1 MELNPA
7 QRRAA
12 EADDRPLLII
22 AGAGTGKT
30 QTLAHRVAALIAR
43 GADPRRIL
51 LLTFSRRAAQEM
63 TRRALRIV
71 AALAGRRS
79 AATPDAALPWAGTF
93 HAIANRL
100 LRQHAPE
107 VGLDPAFTLL
117 DREDSA
123 DLLDRL
129 RHERG
134 LARTDRRFPRKG
146 TCLAIYSSV
155 VNTQEPLRD
164 CLRARFPWCLEWEE
178 PLRALFA
185 AYVDA
190 KAARAVLDYDDLLL
204 YWFHFMADAA
214 AAARVGARFD
224 HVLVDEYQDTNTLQA
239 DILRSMKPDGRG
251 VTVVGD

>member
-1 MELNPA
+1 MELNRA

-12 EADDRPLLII
+12 DADDRPLLII

-71 AALAGRRS
+71 AMSKTTGRGGGHARPT
-79 AATPDAALPWAGTF
+79 ADAALPWAGTF

-117 DREDSA
+117 DRE
-123 DLLDRL
+123 
-129 RHERG
+129 
-134 LARTDRRFPRKG
+134 
-146 TCLAIYSSV
+146 
-155 VNTQEPLRD
+155 
-164 CLRARFPWCLEWEE
+164 
-178 PLRALFA
+178 
-185 AYVDA
+185 
-190 KAARAVLDYDDLLL
+190 
-204 YWFHFMADAA
+204 
-214 AAARVGARFD
+214 
-224 HVLVDEYQDTNTLQA
+224 
-239 DILRSMKPDGRG
+239 
-251 VTVVGD
+251 

>member
-12 EADDRPLLII
+12 DADDRPLLII

-71 AALAGRRS
+71 GGRS
-79 AATPDAALPWAGTF
+79 ATSDAALPWAGTF
-93 HAIANRL
+93 HAIASRL
-100 LRQHAPE
+100 LRLHAAE

-117 DREDSA
+117 DREDAA
-123 DLLDRL
+123 DLIDRL
-129 RHERG
+129 RHDRG
-134 LARTDRRFPRKG
+134 LARPDRRFPRKG

-155 VNTQEPLRD
+155 VNTQDQLRP
-164 CLRARFPWCLEWEE
+164 CLQTRFPWCLEWEE
-178 PLRALFA
+178 
-185 AYVDA
+185 
-190 KAARAVLDYDDLLL
+190 
-204 YWFHFMADAA
+204 
-214 AAARVGARFD
+214 
-224 HVLVDEYQDTNTLQA
+224 
-239 DILRSMKPDGRG
+239 
-251 VTVVGD
+251 

>member
-12 EADDRPLLII
+12 DADDRPLLII

-43 GADPRRIL
+43 GADARRIL

-63 TRRALRIV
+63 TRRALR
-71 AALAGRRS
+71 LLTRR
-79 AATPDAALPWAGTF
+79 PGGDVALPWAGTF

-100 LRQHAPE
+100 LRLHAAE

-117 DREDSA
+117 DREDAA
-123 DLLDRL
+123 DLIDRL
-129 RHERG
+129 RHEPPAARTDRRPPERG

-155 VNTQEPLRD
+155 VNTQD
-164 CLRARFPWCLEWEE
+164 QLRACLQTRF
-178 PLRALFA
+178 
-185 AYVDA
+185 
-190 KAARAVLDYDDLLL
+190 
-204 YWFHFMADAA
+204 
-214 AAARVGARFD
+214 
-224 HVLVDEYQDTNTLQA
+224 
-239 DILRSMKPDGRG
+239 
-251 VTVVGD
+251 

>member
-93 HAIANRL
+93 HAIASRL

-117 DREDSA
+117 DREDAA

-129 RHERG
+129 RH
-134 LARTDRRFPRKG
+134 
-146 TCLAIYSSV
+146 C
-155 VNTQEPLRD
+155 
-164 CLRARFPWCLEWEE
+164 
-178 PLRALFA
+178 
-185 AYVDA
+185 
-190 KAARAVLDYDDLLL
+190 LL
-204 YWFHFMADAA
+204 Y
-214 AAARVGARFD
+214 
-224 HVLVDEYQDTNTLQA
+224 T
-239 DILRSMKPDGRG
+239 SPSP
-251 VTVVGD
+251 

>member
-12 EADDRPLLII
+12 DADDRPLLIV

-63 TRRALRIV
+63 TRRALRI
-71 AALAGRRS
+71 AGGRPARAGS
-79 AATPDAALPWAGTF
+79 GDAAALPWAGTF

-107 VGLDPAFTLL
+107 IGLDPAFTLL
-117 DREDSA
+117 DREDAA

-129 RHERG
+129 RHER
-134 LARTDRRFPRKG
+134 
-146 TCLAIYSSV
+146 
-155 VNTQEPLRD
+155 
-164 CLRARFPWCLEWEE
+164 
-178 PLRALFA
+178 
-185 AYVDA
+185 
-190 KAARAVLDYDDLLL
+190 
-204 YWFHFMADAA
+204 
-214 AAARVGARFD
+214 
-224 HVLVDEYQDTNTLQA
+224 
-239 DILRSMKPDGRG
+239 
-251 VTVVGD
+251 